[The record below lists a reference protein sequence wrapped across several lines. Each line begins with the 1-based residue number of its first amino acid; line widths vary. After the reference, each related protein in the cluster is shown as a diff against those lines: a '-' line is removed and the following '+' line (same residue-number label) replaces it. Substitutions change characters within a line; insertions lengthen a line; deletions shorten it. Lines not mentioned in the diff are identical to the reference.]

1 MAISFS
7 GRSRAFSSNRHPPFV
22 VLLVA
27 AQYPLVQVGG
37 AHDLSERYF
46 DAASQAGR
54 RAGLVVGHY
63 DTILC
68 GGEPYA
74 RWN

>member
-1 MAISFS
+1 MTISFS
-7 GRSRAFSSNRHPPFV
+7 GRTRAFSSNRHPPLS
-22 VLLVA
+22 VLIVA

-37 AHDLSERYF
+37 AYQLSELYF

-54 RAGLVVGHY
+54 RAGLVTGHY